1 MGLWNK
7 LLPYLGFSV
16 KRSVYFFE
24 DIESGALTEHSLSS
38 KELEEF
44 KEKNPHLKRANP
56 TEIDRNKLETARKDK
71 ELETYKNRKAS
82 HLIIAA
88 WVIEICAAGIGFF
101 FAWTTGQAT
110 RKYLEQ
116 DTLAFIDV
124 DISVTLSMLPF
135 MIIGVVELTKI
146 PLAFATYHAKPGFW
160 KALFI
165 GVLLSLCLVTGETI
179 FTGMER
185 SLDNQLKYFEVDKKN
200 QEELIVDVLNLEKE
214 VIELEGER
222 PINDIEADW
231 RNEVDGFDRSHNIN
245 LENVRKERQERIT
258 ELENQRQQLIESY
271 NRRSTQ
277 DEVGN
282 LKSINDDIQ
291 SRINSVEESRDNEIA
306 NIRATAQQEIDSKE
320 KQIIASTESIKGIS
334 EELTGGVF
342 SNNSDKQE
350 QLEAERATRL
360 KAEEELGLIKS
371 KRDEEIRNYR
381 SQIETRVAK
390 LEVEKSEIQSK
401 LTQARTKSEAA
412 HNIELERIDS
422 ERESLDQRFDTRRA
436 NLIEDYVEDK
446 AAREI
451 NYLEA
456 RDRAVR
462 LQTELDNTRAEIKKK
477 KEDIIEVEQTINS
490 KAGEIQVMRFAS
502 TYAAFVSNGER
513 EGVENVTEEDIGF
526 VMLLWFGSIA
536 LIAATTGTVIAFAS
550 FYIRDEKNWIK
561 PWHETK
567 SNSMT
572 VIARSIKGMH
582 DNLRDYLTKKLRGE
596 TPPGIFRSIGQSI
609 VRLTDAIVKR
619 LTNPK
624 IVREDPIEKIIL
636 IPKDELHDPLGYVS
650 KTEAVSGKDKDE

>member
-1 MGLWNK
+1 M
-7 LLPYLGFSV
+7 
-16 KRSVYFFE
+16 
-24 DIESGALTEHSLSS
+24 
-38 KELEEF
+38 
-44 KEKNPHLKRANP
+44 
-56 TEIDRNKLETARKDK
+56 
-71 ELETYKNRKAS
+71 
-82 HLIIAA
+82 
-88 WVIEICAAGIGFF
+88 
-101 FAWTTGQAT
+101 
-110 RKYLEQ
+110 
-116 DTLAFIDV
+116 
-124 DISVTLSMLPF
+124 
-135 MIIGVVELTKI
+135 
-146 PLAFATYHAKPGFW
+146 
-160 KALFI
+160 
-165 GVLLSLCLVTGETI
+165 
-179 FTGMER
+179 
-185 SLDNQLKYFEVDKKN
+185 
-200 QEELIVDVLNLEKE
+200 DVLNLEKE